1 MTFTVSVDASGI
13 EFPCEPGETVLDAA
27 ERAGYALPYS
37 CRKGVC
43 STCEGDLR
51 RGEVAVGSKHF
62 GTNRRCSEGCHGG
75 HPGHPWKNTRCLIA
89 VLAGQGSPVEFG
101 LFPTVVP
108 PLR

>member
-1 MTFTVSVDASGI
+1 MTFTVSVDAGGI

-51 RGEVAVGSKHF
+51 GGESPWARSISEQIAAVQKVAM
-62 GTNRRCSEGCHGG
+62 EAIPAI
-75 HPGHPWKNTRCLIA
+75 PGKIRVA
-89 VLAGQGSPVEFG
+89 
-101 LFPTVVP
+101 
-108 PLR
+108 